1 MKTASLLAVIGLALG
16 AQNASAQTYG
26 FSCVTDNAASSCAD
40 GMASLRMQ
48 VSPGVDPHSVDFTF
62 TNFSSSSPS
71 SSITEVYFAD
81 GSLLSLASVNGSAGV
96 TFSQVG
102 GASPPDLPGGK
113 NLTPAFVTTAGF
125 AADIGSGSNAKGVEN
140 LKPGGVQEFLTVH
153 FILQPGKSF
162 ADTIATLDGPLGDG
176 NDLRVGVHV
185 RGFAMPFGA
194 TMSESFVNA
203 SAVPEPS
210 GTMALGLVAAAGLM
224 LRRRLISSS

>member
-1 MKTASLLAVIGLALG
+1 MKAFSLLAAIGLALV
-16 AQNASAQTYG
+16 AQAVSAQTYG

-48 VSPGVDPHSVDFTF
+48 VSAGVDPHSVDFTF
-62 TNFSSSSPS
+62 TNFSASAPS

-81 GSLLSLASVNGSAGV
+81 GSLLSLASVSSSAGV

-102 GASPPDLPGGK
+102 SGSPPDLPGGK
-113 NLTPAFVTTAGF
+113 NLTPAFVTTTGF
-125 AADIGSGSNAKGVEN
+125 VADIGSGSNAKGVEN
-140 LKPGGVQEFLTVH
+140 LQPGGVQEFVTIH

-162 ADTIATLDGPLGDG
+162 ADTIAALDGPLGDG

-210 GTMALGLVAAAGLM
+210 GSLALGLVSAAALL
-224 LRRRLISSS
+224 LRRRVS